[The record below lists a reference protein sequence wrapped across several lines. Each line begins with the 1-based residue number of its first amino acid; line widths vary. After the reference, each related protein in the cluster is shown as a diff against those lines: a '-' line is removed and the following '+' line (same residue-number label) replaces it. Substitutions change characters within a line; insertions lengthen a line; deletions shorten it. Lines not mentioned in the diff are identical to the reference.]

1 MRLTLVVN
9 PTASTVTP
17 EARAHVEEA
26 LGAAHDLTVVETEKR
41 DDATPLAATA
51 AAEGAEVVVVLGGDG
66 TYNEAA
72 NGLLDTETALAVL
85 PGGSTNVFARTIGLA
100 NDVEAAIGQVID
112 ALSRGSR
119 RRIGMGVANGRSFL
133 FHCGVGFDAAVVE
146 QVEKRGNLKR
156 KIGQA
161 VFVIATVATFRTYDR
176 SSPPFSVRFPGEEP
190 VDSYFALFLASNP
203 YTYLGKRPFN
213 VAPDADF
220 DRGLAGL
227 AFKDLRLSTLAGAAR
242 AALGSGRKLDGRHS
256 LERRAEL
263 GTVTVTGHRPF
274 RYQTDGDYLGTVD
287 SLELRHQPAC
297 LDLVVP

>member
-1 MRLTLVVN
+1 MVN

-17 EARAHVEEA
+17 ELRAKVEEA
-26 LGAAHDLTVVETEKR
+26 LGAAHDLTVVETAKR

-72 NGLLDTETALAVL
+72 NGLLGTETALAVL
-85 PGGSTNVFARTIGLA
+85 PGGSTNVFARTIGLI
-100 NDVEAAIGQVID
+100 NHVEKATRQVLD

-133 FHCGVGFDAAVVE
+133 FHVGVGFDAAVVE
-146 QVEKRGNLKR
+146 QVERRGHLKR

-190 VDSYFALFLASNP
+190 IDSYFALFLESNP

-220 DRGLAGL
+220 ERGLAAL
-227 AFKDLRLSTLAGAAR
+227 AFKDLRLLTLAGAAG
-242 AALGSGRKLDGRHS
+242 AALGSGRKLAEKES
-256 LERRAEL
+256 LERRAAL
-263 GTVTVTGHRPF
+263 ASVTVAGHRPF
-274 RYQTDGDYLGTVD
+274 RYQMDGDYLGTVD
-287 SLELRHQPAC
+287 SLELGHQPSC
-297 LDLVVP
+297 LDLIVP